1 MLVAELLVFWSPAY
15 DTDVLVDK
23 NMLSF
28 GCWYDPSKSRTNVV
42 CVQKL
47 KYVTIIAISVPFI
60 WALDFG

>member
-15 DTDVLVDK
+15 DTGVLVDK

-42 CVQKL
+42 CVQKSNHYGDQCSL
-47 KYVTIIAISVPFI
+47 YLGT
-60 WALDFG
+60 